1 MELEELVDHLAEELE
16 MERRVSDYLR
26 QLPFLWIDVPDE
38 PGPGSDRTYLER
50 NAIALLSNYGKPPID
65 PGRRSGPVPI
75 GRVRKFGESGLWNV
89 NYVDEPYDPVLLDR
103 FTEAIE
109 ETEPP

>member
-75 GRVRKFGESGLWNV
+75 GRVPKFESRGSG
-89 NYVDEPYDPVLLDR
+89 
-103 FTEAIE
+103 T
-109 ETEPP
+109 